1 MVTLTSQPMMPIS
14 KEHFKVINYEEFKF
28 VFILLL
34 SLCCIPSN
42 LYASPTK
49 VFLSGEGINA
59 YELFS
64 SYEVQVLAKRGRGY
78 NLGDLQIV
86 IHDGKRFKEFSIK
99 WYDYVLDCIVPY
111 HSVFCS
117 GGNIFLKLSKP
128 GFLGA
133 WQRMI
138 WFSKLHKYTAW
149 SSSEI
154 VQLAKEMGWEI
165 YEITP
170 EEKSVRE
177 FVKRNYSLKTILDQR
192 KMNLWEKA
200 LRLVIILIIVAGL
213 MVYKKHLPPVI
224 RYLLI
229 MIVVIIFLSIMLEP
243 V

>member
-1 MVTLTSQPMMPIS
+1 MFIAS
-14 KEHFKVINYEEFKF
+14 
-28 VFILLL
+28 VFIWLL
-34 SLCCIPSN
+34 SFCFNSSN
-42 LYASPTK
+42 LYASPKK

-78 NLGDLQIV
+78 DLEEFQIV
-86 IHDGKRFKEFSIK
+86 IYDGKEFRDFSIK

-117 GGNIFLKLSKP
+117 GGNIFLKLAKP

-149 SSSEI
+149 SSPGI
-154 VQLAKEMGWEI
+154 VQLAKDKGWEI

-200 LRLVIILIIVAGL
+200 LRLVIVLIIVAGL
-213 MVYKKHLPPVI
+213 MVYKKHIPPSHKVSLNNDCGYNI
-224 RYLLI
+224 P
-229 MIVVIIFLSIMLEP
+229 FDNT
-243 V
+243 